1 MASASCFTS
10 APVASH
16 SSAIALMKLIFVAR
30 KLLAAVF
37 TISAVA

>member
-1 MASASCFTS
+1 
-10 APVASH
+10 VASH

-30 KLLAAVF
+30 NELAAVF